1 MSVLEGGY
9 NIKLGPVSP
18 LAQSVASHVRTLLN
32 THNGPLLRPKA
43 PVNLFIEQQAQ
54 ARTILGKRRAEFD
67 SPEMYGEGLMSL
79 RKRRKTEDEPAQMQQ
94 ENVGQQEAEYF
105 EPVSNGNDLQ

>member
-1 MSVLEGGY
+1 MFE
-9 NIKLGPVSP
+9 
-18 LAQSVASHVRTLLN
+18 
-32 THNGPLLRPKA
+32 
-43 PVNLFIEQQAQ
+43 
-54 ARTILGKRRAEFD
+54 